1 MEEEDNIV
9 ELIRTIAE
17 NEVKKIHTMELGIIT
32 SVFSHQN
39 EEDMDNYECNVKL
52 RDKGVE
58 LRKVPIV
65 TQHIGLVNTVHVG
78 DLVLI
83 SFINGNINS
92 PVIVGRLYNDED
104 RPPTS
109 NQEEVIYIPPYSKNN
124 QLRRLN
130 IVLPGG
136 TVNITLN
143 DDKISIIAG
152 HSSMFANSVG
162 KISLKSTDE
171 EEEGKNISE
180 LVINESGSMEVFTS
194 SNGNLCNIKMDN
206 NGILLSS
213 DSDINF
219 KSKGNMNFECENGDV
234 TIKSV
239 NVNVDTNISTSLKSG
254 AKLDLKSNG
263 TTSLTSTAAMIIKG
277 LPINLN

>member
-1 MEEEDNIV
+1 MMEEDNIV

-39 EEDMDNYECNVKL
+39 EEDMDNYECNVRL

-58 LRKVPIV
+58 LRKVPIA

-92 PVIVGRLYNDED
+92 PVVVGRLYNDED

-109 NQEEVIYIPPYSKNN
+109 NQEEVVYKPPYSKNN

-130 IVLPGG
+130 IVLPEG

-152 HSSMFANSVG
+152 RSSMFANSVG

-180 LVINESGSMEVFTS
+180 LVINESGSMEVLTS
-194 SNGNLCNIKMDN
+194 SNGNLCNIKMDK

-219 KSKGNMNFECENGDV
+219 KSKGSMNFECENGDV

-239 NVNVDTNISTSLKSG
+239 NVNIDTNISTSLNSG
-254 AKLDLKSNG
+254 TKLDLKSNG
-263 TTSLTSTAAMIIKG
+263 TTNLTSTAAMIIKG

>member
-1 MEEEDNIV
+1 MEEDNIV

-17 NEVKKIHTMELGIIT
+17 KEVKKIHTMELGIIT

-39 EEDMDNYECNVKL
+39 EEDMDNYECNVRL

-58 LRKVPIV
+58 LRKVPIA

-109 NQEEVIYIPPYSKNN
+109 NQEEVVYIPPYSKNN

-130 IVLPGG
+130 IVLPEG

-152 HSSMFANSVG
+152 RSSMFANSVG

-171 EEEGKNISE
+171 EEEGKISQ
-180 LVINESGSMEVFTS
+180 N
-194 SNGNLCNIKMDN
+194 
-206 NGILLSS
+206 
-213 DSDINF
+213 
-219 KSKGNMNFECENGDV
+219 
-234 TIKSV
+234 
-239 NVNVDTNISTSLKSG
+239 
-254 AKLDLKSNG
+254 
-263 TTSLTSTAAMIIKG
+263 
-277 LPINLN
+277 